1 MPTPEIDE
9 FTRLNRQL
17 NLQVANALSGLD
29 DEIKETCNK
38 DPEVAEKIE
47 DVYSAITDLQAA
59 IEEYGKRENE
69 TMKPETKLNSD

>member
-9 FTRLNRQL
+9 FTRLDREL

-29 DEIKETCNK
+29 DEIKEACN
-38 DPEVAEKIE
+38 DDEEVTEKIE

-59 IEEYGKRENE
+59 IEEYGKRK
-69 TMKPETKLNSD
+69 TTQQT